1 MKINSLEKA
10 ESLVSNN
17 SKLSWNGWDIEY
29 LYQDDNAFMKTSGVF
44 KDDRWHIKEI
54 FRCVNGQWDIP
65 DNIVKEKY
73 V

>member
-1 MKINSLEKA
+1 LKINSLEKA

-17 SKLSWNGWDIEY
+17 SQLSWNGWDIEY

-44 KDDRWHIKEI
+44 KDDRWYTKEI
-54 FRCVNGQWDIP
+54 FRCVNGQWNIP
-65 DNIVKEKY
+65 DRIVKERY